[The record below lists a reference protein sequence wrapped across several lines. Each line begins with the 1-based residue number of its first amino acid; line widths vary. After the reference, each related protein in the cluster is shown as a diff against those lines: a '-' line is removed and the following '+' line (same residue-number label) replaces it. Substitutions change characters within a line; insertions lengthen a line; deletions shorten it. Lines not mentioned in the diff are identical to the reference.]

1 MDIAIIG
8 AGSMGRWFA
17 KFCEDKD
24 WNVTITDKD
33 DEKARK
39 AVDEIGVETVEKNT
53 KAVKGADIIIISVP
67 IKETPN
73 VIREVGSSINSDS
86 LLLDIASVKEVVV
99 DTMKKLDIESELASI
114 HPLFGPG
121 AENLEGQNIASI
133 PVDTGERYEQFK
145 KFLSDSGAQILEIGA
160 EEHDKIMS
168 VTQSLTHFTLLTFL
182 SALDSMPN
190 TEKAKNLS
198 TPMFQKL
205 LDLSKAFLSEDPN
218 VCGDIQTENRYANK
232 ARSTTREACRSLD
245 TALKVEN
252 TRVIGEILE
261 KARKKISAEEIE
273 STYKELYEEKEG
285 E

>member
-8 AGSMGRWFA
+8 AGVMGRWFSE
-17 KFCEDKD
+17 FFEDKD

-33 DEKARK
+33 DEKARR
-39 AVDEIGVETVEKNT
+39 AADELGIETVENNT
-53 KAVKGADIIIISVP
+53 EAVKGADIIIISVP
-67 IKETPN
+67 IKETPV
-73 VIREVGSSINSDS
+73 VIREVGSSLNSDS

-99 DTMKKLDIESELASI
+99 DAMKKLDVKSELASM

-145 KFLSDSGAQILEIGA
+145 KALSDSGAQILEIEA

-182 SALDSMPN
+182 SALDSMPDKK
-190 TEKAKNLS
+190 KAKNLS

-218 VCGDIQTENRYANK
+218 ICGDIQTENRYAHK
-232 ARSTTREACRSLD
+232 ARSTIREACRTLD
-245 TALKVEN
+245 NALKAEDA
-252 TRVIGEILE
+252 RVIEEIFE
-261 KARKKISAEEIE
+261 KARKQISAEEIE
-273 STYKELYEEKEG
+273 STYKELYEEEG